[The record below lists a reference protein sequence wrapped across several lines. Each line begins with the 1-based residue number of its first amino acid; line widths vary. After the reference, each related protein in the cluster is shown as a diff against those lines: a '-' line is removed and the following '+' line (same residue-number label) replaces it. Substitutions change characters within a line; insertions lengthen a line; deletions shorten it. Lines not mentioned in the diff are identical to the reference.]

1 VRDAACV
8 LKSKVWAL
16 PVERPTGIRLGQVVL
31 QAELISRR
39 GGWKHAGLGVVC
51 ASGCFDLLHPG
62 HIRLLEYAKSL
73 GKILVVAIEG
83 DRAARARFGN
93 GNAPHRRLTDRPIHP
108 GALRAEILA
117 ALAAVDFVTAVE
129 SGSPQDFIARFLPDV
144 VVLGGSAGTDPAARR
159 DAGDVE
165 RPGCRVV
172 RVPLEPGYST
182 TRLIERIQE
191 LRA

>member
-1 VRDAACV
+1 
-8 LKSKVWAL
+8 
-16 PVERPTGIRLGQVVL
+16 
-31 QAELISRR
+31 
-39 GGWKHAGLGVVC
+39 VC

-83 DRAARARFGN
+83 DQQARARFGQDH
-93 GNAPHRRLTDRPIHP
+93 APSRRSTDRPIHP
-108 GALRAEILA
+108 AAERAEILA
-117 ALAAVDFVTAVE
+117 ALAAVDFVTVVG
-129 SGSPQDFIARFLPDV
+129 SGSPHDFIARFLPDV

-159 DAGDVE
+159 DAGEWE
-165 RPGCRVV
+165 RLGCRIM

-182 TRLIERIQE
+182 SRLIERIQE

>member
-1 VRDAACV
+1 
-8 LKSKVWAL
+8 
-16 PVERPTGIRLGQVVL
+16 
-31 QAELISRR
+31 
-39 GGWKHAGLGVVC
+39 VC

-62 HIRLLEYAKSL
+62 HIRFLEHAKNL

-83 DRAARARFGN
+83 DRVARARFGN
-93 GNAPHRRLTDRPIHP
+93 GPLRRSTDRPIHP
-108 GALRAEILA
+108 AAVRTEILA

-144 VVLGGSAGTDPAARR
+144 VLLGGSAETDPAARR
-159 DAGDVE
+159 DPGELE
-165 RPGCRVV
+165 RLGCRVM

-182 TRLIERIQE
+182 SRLIERIQE

>member
-1 VRDAACV
+1 
-8 LKSKVWAL
+8 
-16 PVERPTGIRLGQVVL
+16 
-31 QAELISRR
+31 
-39 GGWKHAGLGVVC
+39 VC

-93 GNAPHRRLTDRPIHP
+93 GNAPHWPLTDRPIHP
-108 GALRAEILA
+108 EALRAEILA

-144 VVLGGSAGTDPAARR
+144 VVLGGSAGTDPPPRR
-159 DAGDVE
+159 DAGEVE
-165 RPGCRVV
+165 RLGCRVV

-182 TRLIERIQE
+182 SRLIERIQE

>member
-1 VRDAACV
+1 M
-8 LKSKVWAL
+8 
-16 PVERPTGIRLGQVVL
+16 
-31 QAELISRR
+31 
-39 GGWKHAGLGVVC
+39 C

-62 HIRLLEYAKSL
+62 HIRFLEHAKNL

-83 DRAARARFGN
+83 DRVARARFGN
-93 GNAPHRRLTDRPIHP
+93 GPLRRSTDRPIHP
-108 GALRAEILA
+108 AAVRTEILA

-144 VVLGGSAGTDPAARR
+144 VLLGGSAETDPAARR
-159 DAGDVE
+159 DSGELE
-165 RPGCRVV
+165 RLGCRVM

-182 TRLIERIQE
+182 SRLIERIQE

>member
-1 VRDAACV
+1 M
-8 LKSKVWAL
+8 
-16 PVERPTGIRLGQVVL
+16 
-31 QAELISRR
+31 
-39 GGWKHAGLGVVC
+39 C

-83 DRAARARFGN
+83 DRVARARFGN

-129 SGSPQDFIARFLPDV
+129 SGSPQDFIARFLPDMV
-144 VVLGGSAGTDPAARR
+144 VSGGSAGTDPAARR

-165 RPGCRVV
+165 RLGCRVV

-182 TRLIERIQE
+182 NRLIERIQE
-191 LRA
+191 RRA